1 MATPEPNNEK
11 QTYRH
16 EFNDYS
22 KEDQEPKTLT
32 QDTLEETGPIP
43 GEKGLDYEIIRELF
57 TICNMYF
64 PQVKVSF

>member
-1 MATPEPNNEK
+1 M
-11 QTYRH
+11 R
-16 EFNDYS
+16 
-22 KEDQEPKTLT
+22 LLLI
-32 QDTLEETGPIP
+32 QDTLEETGPMP